1 MAGNERRRRL
11 RVPSPARTAAV
22 IGILSLA
29 FLFQG
34 PGRCG
39 LRFLVLGSALL
50 FPNPLHTALVL
61 TREDRAELFS
71 PALCVLSMLRPGRPH
86 SSRVRVALC
95 FLPTPVL
102 VGPAPPSPRGRH
114 PFPRSGFCPGGCGF
128 LSYLGPFL
136 PVRWSSRAALTLPI
150 LTVFPF
156 SRLSL
161 ASPGTGAFRTQV
173 LRSLAFSVLPGGIV
187 QLYFFL
193 FWKVLV
199 SDSWDSVF
207 SLVPLLAVWLCH
219 SYFLQ
224 CRFKSAL

>member
-11 RVPSPARTAAV
+11 RVPSPARTAAAV
-22 IGILSLA
+22 IGTLPIA

-39 LRFLVLGSALL
+39 LRFLVLGSAL

-71 PALCVLSMLRPGRPH
+71 PVLCVLSMPRPGCPH

-102 VGPAPPSPRGRH
+102 VIPAPPSPRGRH
-114 PFPRSGFCPGGCGF
+114 PFPSSGFCPGGCGF
-128 LSYLGPFL
+128 LSHLGPFL
-136 PVRWSSRAALTLPI
+136 PVGWSSRALLTLPI
-150 LTVFPF
+150 LAVFPF
-156 SRLSL
+156 PCLSL
-161 ASPGTGAFRTQV
+161 ASPGTGPFIAQV
-173 LRSLAFSVLPGGIV
+173 LCSLAFPGLPGGIV
-187 QLYFFL
+187 QLYFF
-193 FWKVLV
+193 WKVLV
-199 SDSWDSVF
+199 SDSWDLVF
-207 SLVPLLAVWLCH
+207 SSVPLLAVWLCH

-224 CRFKSAL
+224 CRFKSTL